1 MNIEIG
7 QDVVVRGRAGR
18 VTAKRV
24 DGTFDVD
31 FGDTTREAIPADFIE
46 LPEPPPAAEPVV
58 ESPTVVEADD
68 APPAPAS
75 EPPLHIEPLPA
86 EGAAADTGTDSPD
99 EKQLLE
105 AGDANPAGD
114 QGDGSSPD

>member
-1 MNIEIG
+1 MDIEIG
-7 QDVVVRGRAGR
+7 QEVVVRGKAGR
-18 VTAKRV
+18 VITKRK

-31 FGDTTREAIPADFIE
+31 FGDLTRESISAEFIDLPARDQV
-46 LPEPPPAAEPVV
+46 A
-58 ESPTVVEADD
+58 ESPTLVEADD
-68 APPAPAS
+68 APPAVVAP

-86 EGAAADTGTDSPD
+86 EGEHAATDPGTDSPD

-114 QGDGSSPD
+114 QGDGSRPD